1 MSSMLS
7 TGSSALLAFQRALN
21 TVGHNVANAT
31 TPGYSRQRVDMQ
43 ARIGQNTGPGQFGA
57 GVDVAR
63 LQRLADGLVLGRQ
76 LDSSG
81 EMGRLQQLSGLAIR
95 LDTVVSDSAS
105 GLALPWTEFFA
116 AAEGVTAE
124 PTSSAARGALLSA
137 GTQLATRWNQL
148 DRQMGQ
154 LDSEVN
160 DRLKAQVGTANRL
173 ASEIAHLNRDIAAAG
188 PNASPDMLDQ
198 RDLRLGELAGL
209 VGVETVAQDDGSV
222 NVFTTGGQALVLGA
236 RSMELG
242 TLPDPY
248 RADRLQLSLQGA
260 TGQPMPLGGSAV
272 SGEIGGLL
280 EFRDRVLDPARAEL
294 GRLAA
299 TFAEGFNA
307 TQRAGVDYNGKPGAD
322 MFSLPPPRVDRH
334 AGNTGDAGFTS
345 RIGDL
350 GALTGQDLVLRFDGG
365 AWSATRTDTGQP
377 VPLSGSGTAGDPLK
391 VGGVELVVDGTPAN
405 GDRFSLRPTAGAAA
419 GLQMVLE
426 DPSAIAAAAPLEAT
440 ADAANLGKATPGA
453 SRITDPAAF
462 ASAATATIEF
472 IDAGQYTVNGGT
484 PVAWQPGQPIRG
496 EGWELDLDGTPA
508 PGDRFSAAPTPPRS
522 ADNANARQLAGLD
535 ELDLLAGGTL
545 DLGTALA
552 QFTGKV
558 GGEARHSELALE
570 AQTAIDTQVSA
581 ERESISG
588 VNLDEEATNLLRYQ
602 QAYMAAAQVIATADT
617 LFQTLLGAVRR

>member
-1 MSSMLS
+1 MSSLLS

-21 TVGHNVANAT
+21 TVGHNVANVD
-31 TPGYSRQRVDMQ
+31 TPGYSRQRVDLE

-76 LDSSG
+76 LDSGG
-81 EMGRLQQLSGLAIR
+81 EMGRLQQLSGLATR
-95 LDTVVSDSAS
+95 LDMAVSDSVS
-105 GLALPWTEFFA
+105 GLAAPWTEFFG

-124 PTSSAARGALLSA
+124 PTSPAARGALLSA

-148 DRQMGQ
+148 DRQMDQ
-154 LDSEVN
+154 LDGEVN
-160 DRLKAQVGTANRL
+160 DRLNAQVGTANRL
-173 ASEIAHLNRDIAAAG
+173 AGEVARLNRDIAAAG

-198 RDLRLGELAGL
+198 RDVRLGELAGL

-242 TLPDPY
+242 TTPDPY
-248 RADRLQLSLQGA
+248 RADRLQLSLQNAAGE
-260 TGQPMPLGGSAV
+260 PMPLRSGVV

-280 EFRDRVLDPARAEL
+280 EFRERVLDPARAEL
-294 GRLAA
+294 GRLAT

-307 TQRAGVDYNGKPGAD
+307 AQRAGVDYNGQPGAD
-322 MFSLPPPRVDRH
+322 MFALPPPRVDRH
-334 AGNTGDAGFTS
+334 AGNTGTATFTTGV
-345 RIGDL
+345 GDL
-350 GALTGQDLVLRFDGG
+350 GALTGQDLVLRFDAGT
-365 AWSATRTDTGQP
+365 WNATRADNGQP
-377 VPLSGSGTAGDPLK
+377 VAMTGTGTADDPLQ
-391 VGGVELVVDGTPAN
+391 VGGVELVLDGVPAN

-419 GLQMVLE
+419 GMQMVLE
-426 DPSAIAAAAPLEAT
+426 DPYAIAAAAPLEAS
-440 ADAANLGKATPGA
+440 ADSANVGNASAGA
-453 SRITDPAAF
+453 SRITD
-462 ASAATATIEF
+462 AATFAGSAGARIEF
-472 IDAGQYTVNGGT
+472 IDAGQYTIDGGA
-484 PVAWQPGQPIRG
+484 PVAWEPGQPIQG
-496 EGWELDLDGTPA
+496 DGWELDLKGTPA
-508 PGDRFSAAPTPPRS
+508 AGDSFAISPTPPRS
-522 ADNANARQLAGLD
+522 ADNSNARQLAALD

-558 GGEARHSELALE
+558 GGEARHADLALE
-570 AQTAIDTQVSA
+570 AQGAINTQVTA

-588 VNLDEEATNLLRYQ
+588 VNLDEEAANLLRYQ

-617 LFQTLLGAVRR
+617 LFQSLLGAVRR